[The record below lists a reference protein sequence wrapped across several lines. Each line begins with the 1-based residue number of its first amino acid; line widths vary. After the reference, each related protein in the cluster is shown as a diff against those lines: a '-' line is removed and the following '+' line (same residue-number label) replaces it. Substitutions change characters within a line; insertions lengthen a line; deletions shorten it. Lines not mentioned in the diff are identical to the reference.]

1 MAPSLGPNT
10 IQPVAALSSTASA
23 SSSIYSRLD
32 AHTLLPLDSSVA
44 LIGRVGAPVLSIVP
58 SRCESGTIVRRS
70 RAAQLVLA

>member
-32 AHTLLPLDSSVA
+32 AHTLLRLRAHAQSRGGSRPCK
-44 LIGRVGAPVLSIVP
+44 APVARHMNAADYDSATDQ
-58 SRCESGTIVRRS
+58 TIT
-70 RAAQLVLA
+70 